1 MVAIIL
7 KKSKPIATMKN
18 LSLITTLFFITLST
32 GYAQVTQA
40 GNFMIGSTLG
50 LSSAQSRITQINTA
64 GEESEETP
72 SSTQFSIAPSIGY
85 FILDELAVG
94 IGMDYTFSKV
104 DNTSEDFTRDSDLL
118 FGPFARY
125 FFLTTDD
132 SALFLEANF
141 GFGNARDDK
150 EIGGQT
156 QKINTNIFALGFGPG
171 FTVVSSGAVGIE
183 ALVKYNFAKSDFDT
197 EIAGIKQQTISRT
210 NQFDFSVGF
219 RYYFGGLAKLN
230 AN

>member
-1 MVAIIL
+1 MKTFNLLTIL
-7 KKSKPIATMKN
+7 SFSLFSLQY
-18 LSLITTLFFITLST
+18 LS
-32 GYAQVTQA
+32 AQVTEA

-50 LSSAQSRITQINTA
+50 LSSAQSRITQVDA
-64 GEESEETP
+64 QGEESEETP

-85 FILDELAVG
+85 FIMDEFAVG

-104 DNTSEDFTRDSDLL
+104 DNSSEDYTRDSDLL

-125 FFLTTDD
+125 YFLATDD

-141 GFGNARDDK
+141 GFGNSRDDK
-150 EIGGQT
+150 ELAGQT
-156 QKINTNIFALGFGPG
+156 QKINTNIFAMGFGPG
-171 FTVVSSGAVGIE
+171 FTVVSSGSIGIE

-197 EIAGIKQQTISRT
+197 EIAGIKQQTISKT

-219 RYYFGGLAKLN
+219 RYYFGGLTKIGSN
-230 AN
+230 